1 MAVVFLDI
9 DGVLCTP
16 LSVRLDRLLLRPMD
30 RQTFDPIGLWGLR
43 RLAGRTGAQVI
54 LSSSW
59 RYGLE
64 DADPFTRRVMEN
76 FYQTLAKNGTPVADI
91 APVLGLS
98 KGEEIAAW
106 LQQHP
111 GTDYV
116 ILDDRA
122 DQFLAAPDL
131 LPRLV
136 LVDSR
141 RGLRPRDCRRALAL
155 LQNQTIQPHE
165 T

>member
-1 MAVVFLDI
+1 M
-9 DGVLCTP
+9 
-16 LSVRLDRLLLRPMD
+16 
-30 RQTFDPIGLWGLR
+30 
-43 RLAGRTGAQVI
+43 
-54 LSSSW
+54 
-59 RYGLE
+59 
-64 DADPFTRRVMEN
+64 
-76 FYQTLAKNGTPVADI
+76 

-106 LQQHP
+106 LADAP
-111 GTDYV
+111 AGPYA